1 MAQDVAADVHN
12 NIQKWNN
19 YHVKGAGIVKE
30 IGKLLSDSPRKLT
43 PEVER
48 LTIELRSVVDNLQI
62 FSKALDFLANQ
73 MTALVNL
80 HKKPTPLFIS
90 WSVEQLSDTVHRIA
104 EAYRGE
110 IKVRRLFA
118 NKTKHLSN
126 QTTFV
131 A

>member
-1 MAQDVAADVHN
+1 MAQDIAADVHN
-12 NIQKWNN
+12 NIQKWNS

-30 IGKLLSDSPRKLT
+30 IGKLLCDNPRKLT
-43 PEVER
+43 PEVEK

-80 HKKPTPLFIS
+80 HKTPTPLFIS
-90 WSVEQLSDTVHRIA
+90 WSVEQLSDTVHRIS

-110 IKVRRLFA
+110 IKVRHRFA
-118 NKTKHLSN
+118 NEIKRFSN
-126 QTTFV
+126 RATFF
-131 A
+131 